1 MELETINKLYLELS
15 QFATAK
21 TARETELENKLKSVD
36 SLPEPALRE
45 VSREKAV
52 VIKLA
57 NWSLKNP
64 IEPNLELNDSAKE
77 ILEIEKEAKELLEE
91 YNKETSKNS

>member
-15 QFATAK
+15 QIVTAR
-21 TARETELENKLKSVD
+21 TAREIELEMKLMSVA

-45 VSREKAV
+45 VSREKAL

-64 IEPNLELNDSAKE
+64 IEPNLELDDSSKE
-77 ILEIEKEAKELLEE
+77 ILEIEKEAKELLEY